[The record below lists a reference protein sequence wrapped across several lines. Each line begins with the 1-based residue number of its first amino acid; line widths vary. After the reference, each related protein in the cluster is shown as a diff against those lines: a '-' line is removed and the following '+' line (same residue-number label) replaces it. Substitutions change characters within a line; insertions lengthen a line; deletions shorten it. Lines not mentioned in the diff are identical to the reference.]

1 MEGNSNTPFLTHIII
16 GGVMRTTPKSWLNFI
31 QFTQNFT
38 QILPCKAR
46 RWLAVKKVKQQ
57 YHKTTY
63 LEGLI
68 HRWSCERRHEHHSS
82 WNALWHRNHHIWAG
96 PVGEELVL
104 DPLDQ
109 PLLDE
114 IDYEKYSLIAMI
126 SQAEKWCLTLNHVK
140 RIVELKKVQILIM
153 YNKNIKVMTD

>member
-1 MEGNSNTPFLTHIII
+1 MTRS
-16 GGVMRTTPKSWLNFI
+16 
-31 QFTQNFT
+31 
-38 QILPCKAR
+38 
-46 RWLAVKKVKQQ
+46 KKVKQQ
-57 YHKTTY
+57 NHQTTY

-96 PVGEELVL
+96 PVGEASVL

-126 SQAEKWCLTLNHVK
+126 SLAEKWCLTLIHVK
-140 RIVELKKVQILIM
+140 RIVDLKKVQILIM
-153 YNKNIKVMTD
+153 YWPAKSSCSKFYTYHRHKICCMIIRQVRVW

>member
-1 MEGNSNTPFLTHIII
+1 M
-16 GGVMRTTPKSWLNFI
+16 KSGL
-31 QFTQNFT
+31 
-38 QILPCKAR
+38 
-46 RWLAVKKVKQQ
+46 KVKRRRKNRVKSRGKNFKFFLLTRFYTGRRNATNKSCLFDAKFFEFEEFSIDPFFLGSIQPQHAVQ

-96 PVGEELVL
+96 PVGEESAL

-126 SQAEKWCLTLNHVK
+126 LLAENNCRFEKSANFNHV
-140 RIVELKKVQILIM
+140 
-153 YNKNIKVMTD
+153 